1 MRHPK
6 ERLMDILEAIE
17 RIERYAAK
25 GRAAF
30 EKDEVIQIWMVHHL
44 QIIGEAA
51 VRLGREFHER
61 HPEVPWAQVIAMRNI
76 LVHEYF
82 GVDLEGVWRAV
93 ERDVPVLK
101 SEISEMIKDIEK
113 NG

>member
-1 MRHPK
+1 MRDSR
-6 ERLMDILEAIE
+6 ERLVDILEAIE

-30 EKDEVIQIWMVHHL
+30 EKDELLQIWMVHHL

-51 VRLGREFHER
+51 VRLGREFHDR
-61 HPEVPWAQVIAMRNI
+61 HPGVPWAQVIAMRNI

-82 GVDLEGVWRAV
+82 GVDLEGVWRAI
-93 ERDVPVLK
+93 ERDLPGLK
-101 SEISEMIKDIEK
+101 RDIMKIIKEMEKD
-113 NG
+113 